1 MPLSWPRSP
10 LVQDLALAVVAT
22 SADVLFWGGLFSPAA
37 TGGDRLLVLLLAL
50 PEFGGLLLR
59 RRRPATA
66 FLLLWALATG
76 TAALTLYQDTF
87 YFTPYLGFLIALFTV
102 AERSRLPVA
111 AGALLLSLAPMA
123 LKVRYVVTDQSMPGY
138 ELAALV
144 STLVFYL
151 WLTSAAWAV
160 ARWTGADRAAAERDR
175 EQLEQARR
183 AVVQE
188 RTLIARELHDVVAN
202 AVAVMVMRA
211 EAGRVAAAGPS
222 AEAFGHIEEVGR
234 SAVAELRRML
244 RLLRST
250 GLVGEESL
258 DRHGL
263 ADLERLLAEA
273 RRTGLDVELRTD
285 GVPVP
290 LADSVD
296 MTVYRLVQ
304 EAVTN
309 IAKHAGPGTRATVRL
324 RWTDALR
331 VEVTDDGAGRT
342 PAARQALSTGH
353 GLLGLAERIAVF
365 GGELT
370 AAPYHSG
377 FRITA
382 TLPLG

>member
-1 MPLSWPRSP
+1 MSVHWPRSP
-10 LVQDLALAVVAT
+10 RVQDLALAVVAV

-59 RRRPATA
+59 RRHPAAA

-76 TAALTLYQDTF
+76 TAALTLHQDTF
-87 YFTPYLGFLIALFTV
+87 YFTPYLGFLTALFTV
-102 AERSRLPVA
+102 AERRRLPVA

-123 LKVRYVVTDQSMPGY
+123 LKVHYVLTDQSMPGY

-151 WLTSAAWAV
+151 WLTTAAWAV
-160 ARWTGADRAAAERDR
+160 ARWTGANRAAAERDR
-175 EQLEQARR
+175 EELERARL

-211 EAGRVAAAGPS
+211 EAGRAATSGPP

-234 SAVAELRRML
+234 SAVGELRRLL

-250 GLVGEESL
+250 GLVGETQE
-258 DRHGL
+258 RRGL
-263 ADLERLLAEA
+263 AELDQLLAGA
-273 RRTGLDVELRTD
+273 RRTGLEVELHTD
-285 GVPVP
+285 GTPVR
-290 LADSVD
+290 LAESVD

-324 RWTDALR
+324 HWADTLR
-331 VEVTDDGAGRT
+331 IEVTDDGAGRT
-342 PAARQALSTGH
+342 PAARHALSTGH
-353 GLLGLAERIAVF
+353 GLLGLAERIAVC